1 MKRIGNLFEQVCSM
15 ENLRLAHKHA
25 RKGKGWYKEVQK
37 IDKNPDKY
45 LLKLRE
51 TMLKGEYKTSSYIIF
66 NKKEGNKIRTIC
78 KLPYYPDRIAQWAI
92 IQVIEPYLIS
102 RFTTDTYSSIPN
114 RGIHSALNKLKKAVH
129 NLSDNA
135 YCLKLDVKHFYQNIN
150 HTILKQDY
158 AKIFKDKQ
166 LLNIIY
172 EIIDSINTAEE
183 DDLKLFYGNQPVDEN
198 TGIPIGNYLSQYSGN
213 LYLSGLDH
221 YIKGQLKVKYYFRYM
236 DDIVIVSENKA
247 QLQTIKNEVEKF
259 LSHKKLIIKPNWQI
273 FRITNRGIDFLG
285 YRVFKNYITLRKNT
299 YKIFRKRM
307 AGILEKGKLMT
318 YRDWS
323 SINSYFGWLSHC
335 NGFHLY
341 NKYIVPLIHYYK
353 QFYKNNISKNGTDR
367 KLRKN
372 LLCNTI
378 SIVNFNLL
386 TIT

>member
-1 MKRIGNLFEQVCSM
+1 MKRVGKLFEQICSM

-51 TMLKGEYKTSSYIIF
+51 TMLKGEYKTSPYIIF

-183 DDLKLFYGNQPVDEN
+183 DDLKLIYGNQLIDEN

-221 YIKGQLKVKYYFRYM
+221 YIKEQLKVKYYFRYM

-247 QLQTIKNEVEKF
+247 QLQTIKNEVENF

-273 FRITNRGIDFLG
+273 FKITNRGIDFLG

-341 NKYIVPLIHYYK
+341 NKYIVPLIYYYK
-353 QFYKNNISKNGTDR
+353 QFYRNNISKNGTDR

-378 SIVNFNLL
+378 SVVNFNLL